1 MCSLHIDVR
10 AVEHHL
16 NKPAGVFLCP
26 AGRAIFNLYL
36 EELYLKGEA
45 FYKQFKKY
53 CKAEKNMI

>member
-1 MCSLHIDVR
+1 MCLPHIDVR
-10 AVEHHL
+10 AVESLL
-16 NKPAGVFLCP
+16 NKPAGVFLRL
-26 AGRAIFNLYL
+26 AGRAIFSLYL

>member
-1 MCSLHIDVR
+1 MCLLHIDVR
-10 AVEHHL
+10 AVESLL
-16 NKPAGVFLCP
+16 NKPAGVFYAP
-26 AGRAIFNLYL
+26 PVRAIFSLYL

>member
-10 AVEHHL
+10 AVESLL
-16 NKPAGVFLCP
+16 NKPAGVFYAP
-26 AGRAIFNLYL
+26 PVRAIFSLYL